1 MTRRDFGSIRR
12 LPSGRWQARF
22 RDPTGHTHTKTFAS
36 RGDASRY
43 LATARV
49 DIDRGDWFDPTAGQ
63 QTLEAF
69 ATSWLA
75 TRRVR
80 GRPIT
85 PRTRERYEGVLRTHL
100 IPALG
105 NVPLRDLD
113 PGRIRRWY
121 TELNGR
127 GKPGPATV
135 AKCYR
140 LLHAICATAVVEGEM
155 PRNPCMIPGASAES
169 SPERPIATIQQV
181 FALAEAVGERWRAL
195 VLLATFCGLRFGE
208 LAALTRDHLDL
219 DNATVTVVE
228 DLDELSGRLQR
239 GEVKSPA
246 SRRSVAIPA
255 VILPDLERHLAAYA
269 APGHRGLVF
278 VGAKRGQLRRGNF
291 RRSVWVPAV
300 ESVGIPSLRFHDLR
314 HTGNTLAA
322 ATGAS
327 TRELMTRM
335 GHASSRAALIY
346 QHATRDRDAAIAA
359 ALSDLVTGA
368 SDTDKPGAVPLLR
381 PRDTADT
388 D

>member
-22 RDPTGHTHTKTFAS
+22 RDPGGHSHTKTFAS

-43 LATARV
+43 LAIARV

-63 QTLEAF
+63 QTLESY
-69 ATSWLA
+69 ATSWVA

-85 PRTRERYEGVLRTHL
+85 PRTRERYESILRTH
-100 IPALG
+100 IVPALG
-105 NVPLRDLD
+105 DLTLRDLD
-113 PGRIRRWY
+113 PARVRRWY
-121 TELNGR
+121 AALSNSER
-127 GKPGPATV
+127 PGPATV

-140 LLHAICATAVVEGEM
+140 LLHAICGSAVVDGEI
-155 PRNPCMIPGASAES
+155 PRNPCLIPGANAERN
-169 SPERPIATIQQV
+169 PERPIATIQQV
-181 FALAEAVGERWRAL
+181 FALADAVGARWRAM
-195 VLLATFCGLRFGE
+195 VLLATFCALRFGE
-208 LAALTRDHLDL
+208 LAALTRERLDL
-219 DNATVTVVE
+219 DHATVTVTE

-239 GEVKSPA
+239 GEVKSAA

-255 VILPDLERHLAAYA
+255 VILPELEHHLATFAE
-269 APGHRGLVF
+269 PGRNGLVF
-278 VGAKRGQLRRGNF
+278 VGPKGGRLRRSNF
-291 RRSVWVPAV
+291 RRSVWQPAADATDVPN
-300 ESVGIPSLRFHDLR
+300 LRFHDLR

-327 TRELMTRM
+327 TRELMARM

-368 SDTDKPGAVPLLR
+368 ITTDRPGAVPILR
-381 PRDTADT
+381 QASTGE
-388 D
+388 

>member
-22 RDPTGHTHTKTFAS
+22 RDPAGHDHTKTFAG
-36 RGDASRY
+36 RGDASRF

-63 QTLEAF
+63 DTLEVF
-69 ATSWLA
+69 ATSWVA

-85 PRTRERYEGVLRTHL
+85 PRTRERYEGILRTHL
-100 IPALG
+100 VPALG
-105 NVPLRDLD
+105 DVALRDLD
-113 PGRIRRWY
+113 PARVRRWY
-121 TELNGR
+121 TAMSTR
-127 GKPGPATV
+127 ARPGPSTV

-140 LLHAICATAVVEGEM
+140 LLHAILATAVVEGEIA
-155 PRNPCMIPGASAES
+155 RNPCMIPGASAES
-169 SPERPIATIQQV
+169 SQERPIATLHEV
-181 FALAEAVGERWRAL
+181 FALADAVGDRWRAL

-208 LAALTRDHLDL
+208 LAALTRERLDL
-219 DNATVTVVE
+219 DHATVTVTE
-228 DLDELSGRLQR
+228 DLDELSSHLQL
-239 GEVKSPA
+239 GDVKSAA

-255 VILPDLERHLAAYA
+255 VIVPDLSHHLATYA
-269 APGHRGLVF
+269 NPGRGGLVF
-278 VGAKRGQLRRGNF
+278 VGPKGGALRRGNF
-291 RRSVWVPAV
+291 RRSVWQPAT
-300 ESVGIPSLRFHDLR
+300 ETVGVDGMHFHDLR

-327 TRELMTRM
+327 TRELMARM

-359 ALSDLVTGA
+359 GLSDLVTGA
-368 SDTDKPGAVPLLR
+368 ITTDRPGAVPILR
-381 PRDTADT
+381 TVSTT